1 MEVLTFS
8 RIKARKN
15 CPMAE
20 HIRYD
25 LELVPRNK
33 KKSLGL
39 GSAIH
44 LGLET
49 DDIDKAVGYFDG
61 VFPDSQEEANEL
73 EVQRATVRAMLTGYF
88 ARFGKWG
95 EETIRELSFDIPI
108 RNPKTGAVSRSFR
121 LQGKIDA
128 ITVIDGKTWLVE
140 YKTASQINKGY
151 FERVSLDVEVLHNG
165 TRRYY
170 WDFEY
175 PAINNIAGFKMR
187 YLQGSIPNWG
197 KGFDVQDGLITSQPY
212 ETSTIRQG
220 AHIVMIKAVN
230 ASGNESPNY
239 ASVLVNFAEPLEDNV
254 LYRVD
259 FSEDGWAKVETNGDI
274 MSDGVHSRQMN
285 THYSSAESLKRS
297 CTACTRSSMCP
308 TVWKTS
314 KTFLVLPKG
323 WSCRSQHRTTIRR
336 PCG

>member
-33 KKSLGL
+33 KKSFGL
-39 GSAIH
+39 GSAVH

-73 EVQRATVRAMLTGYF
+73 EIQRATVRAMLTGYF
-88 ARFGKWG
+88 NRFGKWG

-108 RNPKTGAVSRSFR
+108 RNPKTRAVSRSFR

-128 ITVIDGKTWLVE
+128 ITVIDGKPWLVE

-151 FERVSLDVEVLHNG
+151 FDRVSLDEQITLYMYAYRETFGVKPEGVIYRVLKK
-165 TRRYY
+165 
-170 WDFEY
+170 
-175 PAINNIAGFKMR
+175 P
-187 YLQGSIPNWG
+187 
-197 KGFDVQDGLITSQPY
+197 
-212 ETSTIRQG
+212 TIRQTKKESLEQFCNRLEQDYVDRPDFYFFEQKYYRSENDLKQFEKELW
-220 AHIVMIKAVN
+220 AFTQQYLYEKRNDINCKN
-230 ASGNESPNY
+230 ASRCLDFGQCEYMPICLGE
-239 ASVLVNFAEPLEDNV
+239 ADLELDYV
-254 LYRVD
+254 KKEKHEELR
-259 FSEDGWAKVETNGDI
+259 A
-274 MSDGVHSRQMN
+274 
-285 THYSSAESLKRS
+285 
-297 CTACTRSSMCP
+297 
-308 TVWKTS
+308 
-314 KTFLVLPKG
+314 
-323 WSCRSQHRTTIRR
+323 
-336 PCG
+336 

>member
-20 HIRYD
+20 HIRYG

-151 FERVSLDVEVLHNG
+151 FDRVSLDEQITLYMYAYRERFGVKPEGVIYRVLKK
-165 TRRYY
+165 
-170 WDFEY
+170 
-175 PAINNIAGFKMR
+175 P
-187 YLQGSIPNWG
+187 
-197 KGFDVQDGLITSQPY
+197 
-212 ETSTIRQG
+212 TIRQTKKESMEQFCNRLEQDYVDRPDFYFFEQKYYRSENDLKQFEKELW
-220 AHIVMIKAVN
+220 AFTQQYLYEKRNDINCKN
-230 ASGNESPNY
+230 ASRCLDFGQCEYMPICLGE
-239 ASVLVNFAEPLEDNV
+239 ADLELDYV
-254 LYRVD
+254 KKEKHEELR
-259 FSEDGWAKVETNGDI
+259 A
-274 MSDGVHSRQMN
+274 
-285 THYSSAESLKRS
+285 
-297 CTACTRSSMCP
+297 
-308 TVWKTS
+308 
-314 KTFLVLPKG
+314 
-323 WSCRSQHRTTIRR
+323 
-336 PCG
+336 

>member
-39 GSAIH
+39 GSAVH

-88 ARFGKWG
+88 DRFGKWG

-140 YKTASQINKGY
+140 YKTANQINKGY
-151 FERVSLDVEVLHNG
+151 FDRVSLDEQITLYMYAYREKFGVKPEGVIYRVLKK
-165 TRRYY
+165 
-170 WDFEY
+170 
-175 PAINNIAGFKMR
+175 P
-187 YLQGSIPNWG
+187 
-197 KGFDVQDGLITSQPY
+197 
-212 ETSTIRQG
+212 TIRQTKKESLEQFCNRLEQDYVDRPDFYFFEQKYYRSENDLKQFEKELW
-220 AHIVMIKAVN
+220 AFTQQYLYEKRNDINCKN
-230 ASGNESPNY
+230 ASRCLDFGQCEYMPICLGE
-239 ASVLVNFAEPLEDNV
+239 ADLELDYV
-254 LYRVD
+254 KKEKHEELR
-259 FSEDGWAKVETNGDI
+259 A
-274 MSDGVHSRQMN
+274 
-285 THYSSAESLKRS
+285 
-297 CTACTRSSMCP
+297 
-308 TVWKTS
+308 
-314 KTFLVLPKG
+314 
-323 WSCRSQHRTTIRR
+323 
-336 PCG
+336 

>member
-39 GSAIH
+39 GSAVH

-88 ARFGKWG
+88 NRFGKWG

-151 FERVSLDVEVLHNG
+151 FERVSLDEQITLYMYAYRETFGVKPEGVIYRVLKK
-165 TRRYY
+165 
-170 WDFEY
+170 
-175 PAINNIAGFKMR
+175 P
-187 YLQGSIPNWG
+187 
-197 KGFDVQDGLITSQPY
+197 
-212 ETSTIRQG
+212 TIRQ
-220 AHIVMIKAVN
+220 AKKESMEQFCNRLEQDYVDRPDFYFFEQKYYRSENDLKQFEKELWAFTQQYLYEKRNDINCKN
-230 ASGNESPNY
+230 ASRCLDFGQCEYMPICLGE
-239 ASVLVNFAEPLEDNV
+239 ADLELDYV
-254 LYRVD
+254 KKEKHEELR
-259 FSEDGWAKVETNGDI
+259 A
-274 MSDGVHSRQMN
+274 
-285 THYSSAESLKRS
+285 
-297 CTACTRSSMCP
+297 
-308 TVWKTS
+308 
-314 KTFLVLPKG
+314 
-323 WSCRSQHRTTIRR
+323 
-336 PCG
+336 

>member
-39 GSAIH
+39 GSAVH

-88 ARFGKWG
+88 DRFGKWG
-95 EETIRELSFDIPI
+95 KETIRELSFDIPI

-151 FERVSLDVEVLHNG
+151 FERVSLDEQITLYMYAYRETFGVKPEGVIYRVLKK
-165 TRRYY
+165 
-170 WDFEY
+170 
-175 PAINNIAGFKMR
+175 P
-187 YLQGSIPNWG
+187 
-197 KGFDVQDGLITSQPY
+197 
-212 ETSTIRQG
+212 TIRQTKKESLEQFCNRLEQDYVDRPDFYFFEQKYYRSENDLKQFEKELW
-220 AHIVMIKAVN
+220 AFTQQYLYEKRNDINCKN
-230 ASGNESPNY
+230 ASRCLDFGQCEYIPICLGE
-239 ASVLVNFAEPLEDNV
+239 ADLELDYV
-254 LYRVD
+254 KKEKHEELR
-259 FSEDGWAKVETNGDI
+259 A
-274 MSDGVHSRQMN
+274 
-285 THYSSAESLKRS
+285 
-297 CTACTRSSMCP
+297 
-308 TVWKTS
+308 
-314 KTFLVLPKG
+314 
-323 WSCRSQHRTTIRR
+323 
-336 PCG
+336 

>member
-39 GSAIH
+39 GSAVH

-61 VFPDSQEEANEL
+61 VFPDTQEEANEL

-88 ARFGKWG
+88 NRFGKWG

-128 ITVIDGKTWLVE
+128 ITTIDGKPWIVE

-151 FERVSLDVEVLHNG
+151 FDRVSLDEQITLYMYAHREKFGVKPEGVIYRVLKK
-165 TRRYY
+165 
-170 WDFEY
+170 
-175 PAINNIAGFKMR
+175 P
-187 YLQGSIPNWG
+187 
-197 KGFDVQDGLITSQPY
+197 
-212 ETSTIRQG
+212 TIRQTKKESMEQFCNRLEQDYVDRPDFYFFEQKYYRSENDLKQFEKELW
-220 AHIVMIKAVN
+220 AFTQQYLYEKRNDINCKN
-230 ASGNESPNY
+230 ASRCLDFGQCEYMPICLGE
-239 ASVLVNFAEPLEDNV
+239 ADLELDYV
-254 LYRVD
+254 KKEKHEELR
-259 FSEDGWAKVETNGDI
+259 A
-274 MSDGVHSRQMN
+274 
-285 THYSSAESLKRS
+285 
-297 CTACTRSSMCP
+297 
-308 TVWKTS
+308 
-314 KTFLVLPKG
+314 
-323 WSCRSQHRTTIRR
+323 
-336 PCG
+336 

>member
-1 MEVLTFS
+1 MEILTFS

-33 KKSLGL
+33 KKSLGI
-39 GSAIH
+39 GSAVH

-49 DDIDKAVGYFDG
+49 EDVDKAVGYFDE

-88 ARFGKWG
+88 NRFGKWS

-128 ITVIDGKTWLVE
+128 ITAIDGKPWLVE

-151 FERVSLDVEVLHNG
+151 FDRVSLDEQITLYMYAYRETFGVKPEGVIYRVLKK
-165 TRRYY
+165 
-170 WDFEY
+170 
-175 PAINNIAGFKMR
+175 P
-187 YLQGSIPNWG
+187 
-197 KGFDVQDGLITSQPY
+197 
-212 ETSTIRQG
+212 TIRQTKKESLEQFCNRLEQDYVDRPDFYFFEQKYYRSENDLKQFEKEMW
-220 AHIVMIKAVN
+220 AFTQQYLYEKRNDINCKN
-230 ASGNESPNY
+230 ASRCLDFGQCEYMPICLGE
-239 ASVLVNFAEPLEDNV
+239 ADLELDYV
-254 LYRVD
+254 KKEKHEELR
-259 FSEDGWAKVETNGDI
+259 A
-274 MSDGVHSRQMN
+274 
-285 THYSSAESLKRS
+285 
-297 CTACTRSSMCP
+297 
-308 TVWKTS
+308 
-314 KTFLVLPKG
+314 
-323 WSCRSQHRTTIRR
+323 
-336 PCG
+336 

>member
-39 GSAIH
+39 GSAVH

-151 FERVSLDVEVLHNG
+151 FDRVSLDEQITLYMYAYREKFGVKPEGVIYRVLKK
-165 TRRYY
+165 
-170 WDFEY
+170 
-175 PAINNIAGFKMR
+175 P
-187 YLQGSIPNWG
+187 
-197 KGFDVQDGLITSQPY
+197 
-212 ETSTIRQG
+212 TIRQTKKESLEQFCNRLEQDYVDRPDFYFFEQKYYRSENDLKQFEKELW
-220 AHIVMIKAVN
+220 AFTQQYLYEKRNDINCKN
-230 ASGNESPNY
+230 ASRCLDFGQCEYMPICLGE
-239 ASVLVNFAEPLEDNV
+239 ADLELDYV
-254 LYRVD
+254 KKEKHEELR
-259 FSEDGWAKVETNGDI
+259 A
-274 MSDGVHSRQMN
+274 
-285 THYSSAESLKRS
+285 
-297 CTACTRSSMCP
+297 
-308 TVWKTS
+308 
-314 KTFLVLPKG
+314 
-323 WSCRSQHRTTIRR
+323 
-336 PCG
+336 

>member
-39 GSAIH
+39 GSAVH

-88 ARFGKWG
+88 NRFGKWG

-140 YKTASQINKGY
+140 YKTANQINKGY
-151 FERVSLDVEVLHNG
+151 FDRVSLDEQITLYMYAYREKFGVKPEGVIYRVLKK
-165 TRRYY
+165 
-170 WDFEY
+170 
-175 PAINNIAGFKMR
+175 P
-187 YLQGSIPNWG
+187 
-197 KGFDVQDGLITSQPY
+197 
-212 ETSTIRQG
+212 TIRQTKKESLEQFCNRLEQDYVDRPDFYFFEQKYYRSENDLKQFEKELW
-220 AHIVMIKAVN
+220 AFTQQYLYEKRNDINCKN
-230 ASGNESPNY
+230 ASRCLDFGQCEYMPICLGE
-239 ASVLVNFAEPLEDNV
+239 ADLELDYV
-254 LYRVD
+254 KKEKHEELR
-259 FSEDGWAKVETNGDI
+259 A
-274 MSDGVHSRQMN
+274 
-285 THYSSAESLKRS
+285 
-297 CTACTRSSMCP
+297 
-308 TVWKTS
+308 
-314 KTFLVLPKG
+314 
-323 WSCRSQHRTTIRR
+323 
-336 PCG
+336 

>member
-39 GSAIH
+39 GSAVH

-49 DDIDKAVGYFDG
+49 DDVDKAVGYFDG

-88 ARFGKWG
+88 NRFGKWG

-128 ITVIDGKTWLVE
+128 ITIIDGKPWLVE

-151 FERVSLDVEVLHNG
+151 FDRVSLDEQITLYMYAYRETFGVKPEGVIYRVLKK
-165 TRRYY
+165 
-170 WDFEY
+170 
-175 PAINNIAGFKMR
+175 P
-187 YLQGSIPNWG
+187 
-197 KGFDVQDGLITSQPY
+197 
-212 ETSTIRQG
+212 TIRQT
-220 AHIVMIKAVN
+220 KK
-230 ASGNESPNY
+230 ESFEQFCNR
-239 ASVLVNFAEPLEDNV
+239 LEQDYV
-254 LYRVD
+254 DRPEFYFFEQKYYRSEEDLKQFEKELWAFTQQYLYEKRNDINCKNTSRCLD
-259 FSEDGWAKVETNGDI
+259 FGQCEYMPICLGEADMELDYVKKEKHEELRA
-274 MSDGVHSRQMN
+274 
-285 THYSSAESLKRS
+285 
-297 CTACTRSSMCP
+297 
-308 TVWKTS
+308 
-314 KTFLVLPKG
+314 
-323 WSCRSQHRTTIRR
+323 
-336 PCG
+336 

>member
-39 GSAIH
+39 GSAVH

-88 ARFGKWG
+88 NRFGKWG

-151 FERVSLDVEVLHNG
+151 FDRVSLDEQITLYMYAYREKFGVKPEGVIYRVLKK
-165 TRRYY
+165 
-170 WDFEY
+170 
-175 PAINNIAGFKMR
+175 P
-187 YLQGSIPNWG
+187 
-197 KGFDVQDGLITSQPY
+197 
-212 ETSTIRQG
+212 TIRQTKKESLEQFCNRLEQDYVDRPDFYFFEQKYYRSENDLKQFEKELW
-220 AHIVMIKAVN
+220 AFTQQYLYEKRNDINCKN
-230 ASGNESPNY
+230 ASRCLDFGQCEYMPICLGE
-239 ASVLVNFAEPLEDNV
+239 ADLELDYV
-254 LYRVD
+254 KKEKHEELR
-259 FSEDGWAKVETNGDI
+259 A
-274 MSDGVHSRQMN
+274 
-285 THYSSAESLKRS
+285 
-297 CTACTRSSMCP
+297 
-308 TVWKTS
+308 
-314 KTFLVLPKG
+314 
-323 WSCRSQHRTTIRR
+323 
-336 PCG
+336 

>member
-8 RIKARKN
+8 RIKARRN

-128 ITVIDGKTWLVE
+128 ITVIDGKMWLVE

-151 FERVSLDVEVLHNG
+151 FDRVSLDEQITLYMYAYRERFGVKPEGVIYRVLKK
-165 TRRYY
+165 
-170 WDFEY
+170 
-175 PAINNIAGFKMR
+175 P
-187 YLQGSIPNWG
+187 
-197 KGFDVQDGLITSQPY
+197 
-212 ETSTIRQG
+212 TIRQTKKESMEQFCNRLEQDYVDRPDFYFFEQKYYRSENDLKQFEKELW
-220 AHIVMIKAVN
+220 AFTQQYLYEKRNDINCKN
-230 ASGNESPNY
+230 ASRCLDFGQCEYMPICLCE
-239 ASVLVNFAEPLEDNV
+239 ADLELDYV
-254 LYRVD
+254 KKEKHEELR
-259 FSEDGWAKVETNGDI
+259 A
-274 MSDGVHSRQMN
+274 
-285 THYSSAESLKRS
+285 
-297 CTACTRSSMCP
+297 
-308 TVWKTS
+308 
-314 KTFLVLPKG
+314 
-323 WSCRSQHRTTIRR
+323 
-336 PCG
+336 

>member
-39 GSAIH
+39 GSAVH

-128 ITVIDGKTWLVE
+128 ITVIDGKMWLVE

-151 FERVSLDVEVLHNG
+151 FDRVSLDEQITLYMYAYRERFGVKPEGVIYRVLKK
-165 TRRYY
+165 
-170 WDFEY
+170 
-175 PAINNIAGFKMR
+175 P
-187 YLQGSIPNWG
+187 
-197 KGFDVQDGLITSQPY
+197 
-212 ETSTIRQG
+212 TIRQTKKESMEQFCNRLEQDYVDRPDFYFFEQKYYRSENDLKQFEKELW
-220 AHIVMIKAVN
+220 AFTQQYLYEKRNDINCKN
-230 ASGNESPNY
+230 ASRCLDFGQCEYMPICLGE
-239 ASVLVNFAEPLEDNV
+239 ADLELDYV
-254 LYRVD
+254 KKEKHEELR
-259 FSEDGWAKVETNGDI
+259 A
-274 MSDGVHSRQMN
+274 
-285 THYSSAESLKRS
+285 
-297 CTACTRSSMCP
+297 
-308 TVWKTS
+308 
-314 KTFLVLPKG
+314 
-323 WSCRSQHRTTIRR
+323 
-336 PCG
+336 

>member
-39 GSAIH
+39 GSAVH

-88 ARFGKWG
+88 DRFGKWDK
-95 EETIRELSFDIPI
+95 ETIRELSFDIPI

-151 FERVSLDVEVLHNG
+151 FERVSLDEQITLYMYAYRETFGVKPEGVIYRVLKK
-165 TRRYY
+165 
-170 WDFEY
+170 
-175 PAINNIAGFKMR
+175 P
-187 YLQGSIPNWG
+187 
-197 KGFDVQDGLITSQPY
+197 
-212 ETSTIRQG
+212 TIRQTKKESLEQFCNRLEQDYVDRPDFYFFEQKYYRSENDLKQFEKELW
-220 AHIVMIKAVN
+220 AFTQQYLYEKRNDINCKN
-230 ASGNESPNY
+230 ASRC
-239 ASVLVNFAEPLEDNV
+239 L
-254 LYRVD
+254 D
-259 FSEDGWAKVETNGDI
+259 FGQCEYMPICLGEADMELDYVKKEKHEELRA
-274 MSDGVHSRQMN
+274 
-285 THYSSAESLKRS
+285 
-297 CTACTRSSMCP
+297 
-308 TVWKTS
+308 
-314 KTFLVLPKG
+314 
-323 WSCRSQHRTTIRR
+323 
-336 PCG
+336 

>member
-88 ARFGKWG
+88 NRFGKWG

-151 FERVSLDVEVLHNG
+151 FERVSLDEQITLYMYAYRERFGVKPEGVIYRVLKK
-165 TRRYY
+165 
-170 WDFEY
+170 
-175 PAINNIAGFKMR
+175 P
-187 YLQGSIPNWG
+187 
-197 KGFDVQDGLITSQPY
+197 
-212 ETSTIRQG
+212 TIRQTKKESLEQFCNRLEQDYVDRPDFYFFEQKYYRSENDLKQFEKELW
-220 AHIVMIKAVN
+220 AFTQQYLYEKRNDINCKN
-230 ASGNESPNY
+230 ASRCLDFGQCEYMPICLGE
-239 ASVLVNFAEPLEDNV
+239 ADLELDYV
-254 LYRVD
+254 KKEKHEELR
-259 FSEDGWAKVETNGDI
+259 A
-274 MSDGVHSRQMN
+274 
-285 THYSSAESLKRS
+285 
-297 CTACTRSSMCP
+297 
-308 TVWKTS
+308 
-314 KTFLVLPKG
+314 
-323 WSCRSQHRTTIRR
+323 
-336 PCG
+336 

>member
-39 GSAIH
+39 GSAVH

-88 ARFGKWG
+88 DRFGKWG

-151 FERVSLDVEVLHNG
+151 FDRVSLDEQITLYMYAYRERFGVKPEGVIYRVLKK
-165 TRRYY
+165 
-170 WDFEY
+170 
-175 PAINNIAGFKMR
+175 P
-187 YLQGSIPNWG
+187 
-197 KGFDVQDGLITSQPY
+197 
-212 ETSTIRQG
+212 TIRQTKKESLEQFCNRLEQDYVDRPDFYFFEQKYYRSENDLKQFEKELW
-220 AHIVMIKAVN
+220 AFTQQYLYEKRNDINCKN
-230 ASGNESPNY
+230 ASRCLDFGQCEYMPICLGE
-239 ASVLVNFAEPLEDNV
+239 ADLELDYV
-254 LYRVD
+254 KKEKHEELR
-259 FSEDGWAKVETNGDI
+259 A
-274 MSDGVHSRQMN
+274 
-285 THYSSAESLKRS
+285 
-297 CTACTRSSMCP
+297 
-308 TVWKTS
+308 
-314 KTFLVLPKG
+314 
-323 WSCRSQHRTTIRR
+323 
-336 PCG
+336 